1 MTMKLR
7 TCTTAALLALCLA
20 QPLSADRYAVQFGFL
35 PPSYVPDS
43 TDMSLHFDA
52 ATAGFQAPTLANP
65 VPLAIPAA
73 PAIAAVTVPA
83 DPNPALARV
92 TTGQPTALL
101 NMPETLADLVPAPSG
116 PPSAE
121 FIAALNRVY
130 SSSVQ
135 AEVDAVWGKFQS
147 EPDSLP
153 IDQRVGN
160 AVVKFIIQLGRSPG
174 SDSSARPDL
183 LKPNATRG
191 TVRSAN
197 GLGVRSS
204 PWGPPGGAALGSGAT
219 VEIVPPAEGP
229 WYQVRSGSG
238 TGWVAGLW
246 LDLQ

>member
-1 MTMKLR
+1 MTMMLR
-7 TCTTAALLALCLA
+7 RCTGAALLALCLA
-20 QPLSADRYAVQFGFL
+20 QPLSAERYAVQFGFL
-35 PPSYVPDS
+35 PPIYTPDS
-43 TDMSLHFDA
+43 TEMSLRFDGA
-52 ATAGFQAPTLANP
+52 SAGFQAPTLANP
-65 VPLAIPAA
+65 VPLAIPSAA
-73 PAIAAVTVPA
+73 PVAAVVVPA
-83 DPNPALARV
+83 DPNPALSRV
-92 TTGQPTALL
+92 TTSASAAPA
-101 NMPETLADLVPAPSG
+101 NMPGTLNDLTPGPIGAPT
-116 PPSAE
+116 PE

-135 AEVDAVWGKFQS
+135 EEVDAVWAKFQS

-160 AVVKFIIQLGRSPG
+160 AVVKFMVQLGTSPG
-174 SDSSARPDL
+174 ADSSARPDL

-197 GLGVRSS
+197 GLGVRAS

-219 VEIVPPAEGP
+219 VEIIPPADGP